1 LYCIK
6 ENTPPKTP
14 IIPKI
19 TPKKLPR
26 TITPTDEI
34 KARIPPVLNFSA
46 SINTNAIH
54 RRMLKIENIGK
65 PSPTDKNILEIKITN
80 RILPNAEVNTKNA
93 AANFHTE
100 IFGDGGTGRD
110 SKFMSFGNLK
120 SILSLSGRVFKKLP
134 IARILS
140 SSRKED
146 AKIIPVIA
154 KVDIAANMHVLSKG
168 NRP

>member
-1 LYCIK
+1 M
-6 ENTPPKTP
+6 
-14 IIPKI
+14 IPKI
-19 TPKKLPR
+19 MPKRLPR
-26 TITPTDEI
+26 TITPIDET

-54 RRMLKIENIGK
+54 RRTLKIENIGK
-65 PSPTDKNILEIKITN
+65 PNSTGKNMLEIKTMK
-80 RILPNAEVNTKNA
+80 RVLPNAEINTKNTA
-93 AANFHTE
+93 VNFHTE

-146 AKIIPVIA
+146 AKIIPTIA
-154 KVDIAANMHVLSKG
+154 KVEIAANIYVLSEA